1 MLLERQKSEV
11 ALAVLRA
18 SGRDAQATGLVPLS
32 DALTAVRVW
41 LQCGLLT
48 EGYLYQRAYVDGV
61 KREGRDWLSS
71 MEVLVG
77 EVCRLC
83 MGMNLLDKMLVLP
96 WRKEE
101 EKFLRKCLLERAG
114 EDPSSTAG
122 NLLAVFY
129 VQVLHIPHRCRA
141 SLSSFSM
148 IS

>member
-1 MLLERQKSEV
+1 MLLERQKAEA

-18 SGRDAQATGLVPLS
+18 TGRDGQAAGLVPLS

-41 LQCGLLT
+41 FQCGFLT
-48 EGYLYQRAYVDGV
+48 EGYLSQRAYVDGI

-83 MGMNLLDKMLVLP
+83 MDKGLLDKMLELP

-101 EKFLRKCLLERAG
+101 EKCVRKCLLERAG

-122 NLLAVFY
+122 NLLVVFY
-129 VQVLHIPHRCRA
+129 VQVPYMSHSMPHKMCMWDTN
-141 SLSSFSM
+141 S
-148 IS
+148 